1 MVRMV
6 KRKLNRSE
14 AQEVAAAF
22 HEAGHAFLAWDL
34 KIPFSRKGVTI
45 PQDEG
50 QSSFRQQRAFEDVH
64 QAIDVSDNGR
74 LRMERAV
81 QVCLAGI
88 EAQQRYRPSSIED
101 WHGTEDYHQA
111 VSLIGDFAPHP
122 RELAPYIEL
131 LRIRVQIR
139 LEAQYGWKCVE
150 ALAAAFF
157 EKKAL
162 SREEISN
169 LIEATMSGKYAQL
182 LAVPASES
190 SSFALSLS
198 A

>member
-1 MVRMV
+1 MV

-14 AQEVAAAF
+14 AQEEAAAF

-34 KIPFSRKGVTI
+34 NIPFSRKAVTI
-45 PQDEG
+45 GPPGENN
-50 QSSFRQQRAFEDVH
+50 SSCRQQRAFEDVH
-64 QAIDVSDNGR
+64 LAIDGSDDCR
-74 LRMERAV
+74 LSMERAV

-111 VSLIGDFAPHP
+111 VSLIGHFSPHP

-150 ALAAAFF
+150 ALAAALF
-157 EKKAL
+157 EKKTL
-162 SREEISN
+162 SGEEMTN
-169 LIEATMSGKYAQL
+169 LIEATRSGKCAQL
-182 LAVPASES
+182 LAVPANGTSLL
-190 SSFALSLS
+190 ALSLS

>member
-1 MVRMV
+1 MV
-6 KRKLNRSE
+6 KRKLSRSE
-14 AQEVAAAF
+14 AQEEAAAF

-34 KIPFSRKGVTI
+34 NILFSRKGLAI
-45 PQDEG
+45 LPQGEG
-50 QSSFRQQRAFEDVH
+50 HCSLRRQRALEEVH
-64 QAIDVSDNGR
+64 QAMDVSGKGR

-111 VSLIGDFAPHP
+111 VSLIGRFSPHP

-150 ALAAAFF
+150 TLAAALF

-162 SREEISN
+162 SGGEITN
-169 LIEATMSGKYAQL
+169 LIETAMSGKCVQL
-182 LAVPASES
+182 LAVPANGS
-190 SSFALSLS
+190 SPLALSLS